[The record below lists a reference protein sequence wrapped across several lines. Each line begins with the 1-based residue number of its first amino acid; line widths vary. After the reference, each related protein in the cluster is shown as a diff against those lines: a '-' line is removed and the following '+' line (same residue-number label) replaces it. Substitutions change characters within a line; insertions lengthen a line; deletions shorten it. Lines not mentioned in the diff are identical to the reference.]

1 LPPQHYGAR
10 LRLGGGTK
18 GMVLW
23 VHLLRAA
30 AALAVMIAHAHQSA
44 LEIGIGDYVPDFP
57 IGAAGVD
64 LFFVISGFVIF
75 QNATLMFARAPEN
88 FWHGAAA
95 FWIRR
100 AIRIALPAWA
110 TVAAIGAMQGAS
122 GAHGASL
129 SDLAAAVGFY
139 ADFHWGDCWAGLTS
153 CGDSLVASHFW
164 SLAVEMQ
171 FYALAPLLVLL
182 PPRALTLSG
191 LAFLALGAVSA
202 RPAGQFWW
210 AVRPDGLIVGVM
222 LASQVAQRAAWLAN
236 LPRVFLGL
244 AAYWLVVASILARVL
259 SNAGSGFGLVAIAA
273 IFGVVVASA
282 VMRDRPAARGRASV
296 ARKLGELSYSAYLV
310 HLPLL
315 WGVHAALDGLA
326 PVAVSTTVALAAVAI
341 ATIGLDRWVT
351 RPAAAF
357 ARRGSEAMF
366 V

>member
-1 LPPQHYGAR
+1 MERR
-10 LRLGGGTK
+10 LVALDELRGLAISAVIISHVALVYRDDSTIAFGLAMPALG
-18 GMVLW
+18 V
-23 VHLLRAA
+23 
-30 AALAVMIAHAHQSA
+30 
-44 LEIGIGDYVPDFP
+44 
-57 IGAAGVD
+57 GVD

-75 QNATLMFARAPEN
+75 QNATRMIARAPET
-88 FWHGAAA
+88 FWRGAAA

-110 TVAAIGAMQGAS
+110 TVAAIGAVQGAS
-122 GAHGASL
+122 GANGASIG
-129 SDLAAAVGFY
+129 DLAAAAGFY
-139 ADFHWGDCWAGLTS
+139 ADFHWGNCWAGATS

-164 SLAVEMQ
+164 SLALEMQ

-191 LAFLALGAVSA
+191 LALLALGAASA

-222 LASQVAQRAAWLAN
+222 LASQVAQRAAWLAK
-236 LPRVFLGL
+236 LPRVSLGF
-244 AAYWLVVASILARVL
+244 AAYWLIVASILARVL
-259 SNAGSGFGLVAIAA
+259 SNGGSGFGLVAIAA

-282 VMRDRPAARGRASV
+282 VTREQPETWGRARV
-296 ARKLGELSYSAYLV
+296 TRKLGELSYSAYLV

-315 WGVHAALDGLA
+315 WGVHAALDGLGL
-326 PVAVSTTVALAAVAI
+326 VAVSMIAALAAVAV
-341 ATIGLDRWVT
+341 ATMGFDHWVT

-357 ARRGSEAMF
+357 ARRVSETMF

>member
-1 LPPQHYGAR
+1 MTERR
-10 LRLGGGTK
+10 LIALDE
-18 GMVLW
+18 
-23 VHLLRAA
+23 LRGLAISA
-30 AALAVMIAHAHQSA
+30 VILSHIALVYRDNSMIAFGLAMPA
-44 LEIGIGDYVPDFP
+44 LGV
-57 IGAAGVD
+57 GVD

-75 QNATLMFARAPEN
+75 ENATRMIARAPES
-88 FWHGAAA
+88 FWRGAGA

-110 TVAAIGAMQGAS
+110 TVAALAAMQGAS

-129 SDLAAAVGFY
+129 SDLAAAAEFY
-139 ADFHWGDCWAGLTS
+139 ADFHWGNCWAGATS
-153 CGDSLVASHFW
+153 CGDSLVSSHFW
-164 SLAVEMQ
+164 SLALEMQ
-171 FYALAPLLVLL
+171 FYVLAPLLVLL
-182 PPRALTLSG
+182 PPRALTLAG
-191 LAFLALGAVSA
+191 LALLALGAASA

-222 LASQVAQRAAWLAN
+222 LASEVAQRAAWLAKP
-236 LPRVFLGL
+236 PRVSLAL

-259 SNAGSGFGLVAIAA
+259 SDRGSGFGLVAIAA

-282 VMRDRPAARGRASV
+282 TSPKTETRGRARV

-315 WGVHAALDGLA
+315 WSVHAALEGLA
-326 PVAVSTTVALAAVAI
+326 PVAMSMTAALAAVAV

-357 ARRGSEAMF
+357 ARRTSEAML

>member
-1 LPPQHYGAR
+1 MTGQR
-10 LRLGGGTK
+10 LVALDE
-18 GMVLW
+18 
-23 VHLLRAA
+23 LRGLAISA
-30 AALAVMIAHAHQSA
+30 VILSHVALVYRDDSAIAFALAMPA
-44 LEIGIGDYVPDFP
+44 LGV
-57 IGAAGVD
+57 GVD

-75 QNATLMFARAPEN
+75 DNAARMIARVPDS
-88 FWHGAAA
+88 FWRGARA

-110 TVAAIGAMQGAS
+110 TVAAIAAMQGAR
-122 GAHGASL
+122 GASIG
-129 SDLAAAVGFY
+129 DLAAAAGFY
-139 ADFHWGDCWAGLTS
+139 ADFHWGNCWAGVTF

-182 PPRALTLSG
+182 PPRALTFSG
-191 LAFLALGAVSA
+191 LALLALGAASA

-222 LASQVAQRAAWLAN
+222 LASQVAQRAAWLAK
-236 LPRVFLGL
+236 LPRVSLGF
-244 AAYWLVVASILARVL
+244 AAYWLVVAAILARVL
-259 SNAGSGFGLVAIAA
+259 SDRGSGFGLVVIAA
-273 IFGVVVASA
+273 IFGAVVASA
-282 VMRDRPAARGRASV
+282 VRRDRLEARGRV
-296 ARKLGELSYSAYLV
+296 PIARKLGELSYSAYLV

-326 PVAVSTTVALAAVAI
+326 PVAVSMTAALAAVAI
-341 ATIGLDRWVT
+341 ATMGLDRWVT

-357 ARRGSEAMF
+357 ARRVSETMF

>member
-1 LPPQHYGAR
+1 MTERR
-10 LRLGGGTK
+10 LLA
-18 GMVLW
+18 LDE
-23 VHLLRAA
+23 LRGLAISA
-30 AALAVMIAHAHQSA
+30 VIISHVALVYRDDSTIAFALAMPA
-44 LEIGIGDYVPDFP
+44 LGV
-57 IGAAGVD
+57 GVD

-75 QNATLMFARAPEN
+75 ENATRMIARAPQS
-88 FWHGAAA
+88 FWRGAGA

-110 TVAAIGAMQGAS
+110 TVAAIAATQGAS
-122 GAHGASL
+122 GADGASIG
-129 SDLAAAVGFY
+129 DLAAAAGFY
-139 ADFHWGDCWAGLTS
+139 ADIHWGNCWADATS

-164 SLAVEMQ
+164 SLALEMQ

-182 PPRALTLSG
+182 PPRALTPTG
-191 LAFLALGAVSA
+191 LALLALGAASS
-202 RPAGQFWW
+202 RPAGLFWW

-222 LASQVAQRAAWLAN
+222 LASQVAQRAAWLAKV
-236 LPRVFLGL
+236 PRVSLGL

-259 SNAGSGFGLVAIAA
+259 SNGGFGLVAIAT

-282 VMRDRPAARGRASV
+282 VTREQPEARGRGSV

-315 WGVHAALDGLA
+315 WGVHAALEGLA
-326 PVAVSTTVALAAVAI
+326 PVAMSITAALAAVAI

-351 RPAAAF
+351 LPAAAF
-357 ARRGSEAMF
+357 ARRVSETML

>member
-1 LPPQHYGAR
+1 VTERR
-10 LRLGGGTK
+10 LIALDE
-18 GMVLW
+18 
-23 VHLLRAA
+23 LRGLAITA
-30 AALAVMIAHAHQSA
+30 VIISHVALVYRDDSVIAFALAMPA
-44 LEIGIGDYVPDFP
+44 LGV
-57 IGAAGVD
+57 GVD

-75 QNATLMFARAPEN
+75 ENATRMIARAPTS
-88 FWHGAAA
+88 FWRGAGA

-110 TVAAIGAMQGAS
+110 TVAAIAVLQGAS
-122 GAHGASL
+122 GADGASIG
-129 SDLAAAVGFY
+129 DLAAAAGFY
-139 ADFHWGDCWAGLTS
+139 ADVHWGHCWAGVAS

-164 SLAVEMQ
+164 SLALELQ

-191 LAFLALGAVSA
+191 LALLALGAVSA

-222 LASQVAQRAAWLAN
+222 LASHVAQRAAWLAT
-236 LPRVFLGL
+236 LPRVSLGL

-282 VMRDRPAARGRASV
+282 VMRDRPAARGRARV

-326 PVAVSTTVALAAVAI
+326 PVAVSTTAALAAVVV
-341 ATIGLDRWVT
+341 ATIGFDSWVT
-351 RPAAAF
+351 RPAAAV
-357 ARRGSEAMF
+357 ARRVSETVF

>member
-1 LPPQHYGAR
+1 VTERR
-10 LRLGGGTK
+10 LVALDELRGLAISAVILSHVVLVYRDDSVIAFGLAMPALG
-18 GMVLW
+18 V
-23 VHLLRAA
+23 
-30 AALAVMIAHAHQSA
+30 
-44 LEIGIGDYVPDFP
+44 
-57 IGAAGVD
+57 GVD

-75 QNATLMFARAPEN
+75 ENATRMIARAPEI
-88 FWHGAAA
+88 FWRGAAA

-110 TVAAIGAMQGAS
+110 TVAAIAALQGAS
-122 GAHGASL
+122 GSDGASIG
-129 SDLAAAVGFY
+129 DLAAAAGFY
-139 ADFHWGDCWAGLTS
+139 ADFHWGNCWEGVTS
-153 CGDSLVASHFW
+153 CGDSLVSSHFW

-182 PPRALTLSG
+182 PPRALTLAG
-191 LAFLALGAVSA
+191 LALLALGAASS

-222 LASQVAQRAAWLAN
+222 LASQVAQRAAWLAK
-236 LPRVFLGL
+236 LPRVSLGL

-259 SNAGSGFGLVAIAA
+259 SDRGSGFGLVAIAA

-282 VMRDRPAARGRASV
+282 ATREQPEARGRARV
-296 ARKLGELSYSAYLV
+296 AQKLGELSYSAYLV

-315 WGVHAALDGLA
+315 WGVHAALEGLA
-326 PVAVSTTVALAAVAI
+326 PVGVSTTAALAAVAV
-341 ATIGLDRWVT
+341 ATMGFDRWVT

-357 ARRGSEAMF
+357 ARRASEAMF